1 MQEQILSVFC
11 RYWCLPGIAFNHSER
26 ENQIQQELISPTETS
41 WKKMHSKDTC
51 HLLLISLPAHSSHI
65 CAFSLT
71 LLYYTVTGIDP
82 WHFYLVSSGLTWRL
96 HESCDQWQRSARGSI
111 AVQTL
116 VVPTDH
122 MKSSCYSIHAILSK
136 YRAEMI
142 SEIHADVLFKAHDMY
157 AIQSFTKNAIALLK
171 LWSFQ
176 SYWWPRKS
184 VLIYIKWKIS
194 IRTKGLFT
202 SIALLLQLLQVCIC
216 IPLIWLIYTNRYFLL
231 LPYLYLFINTF
242 YYFYFLYLHILFIH
256 YFLRF
261 FLNYRTVRNDLIKYI
276 WCKRKKKQIKSCM
289 HVCHIGH
296 CSR

>member
-1 MQEQILSVFC
+1 MSACC

-26 ENQIQQELISPTETS
+26 QNQIQQELISPIETS
-41 WKKMHSKDTC
+41 WQKLHSKDTC
-51 HLLLISLPAHSSHI
+51 HLLLISLSAHSSHI

-71 LLYYTVTGIDP
+71 LLYYTVTGINP
-82 WHFYLVSSGLTWRL
+82 LHFYLASSGLTWRL

-116 VVPTDH
+116 VVPADH
-122 MKSSCYSIHAILSK
+122 MKSSCYGIHDLLSIK
-136 YRAEMI
+136 YRAEMLC
-142 SEIHADVLFKAHDMY
+142 EIHADVLFKVHSMY
-157 AIQSFTKNAIALLK
+157 AIQSFTKNAFALLK

-194 IRTKGLFT
+194 IHTKGLFT
-202 SIALLLQLLQVCIC
+202 SIALIIAGLHLYSLDTNHYFYYY
-216 IPLIWLIYTNRYFLL
+216 LIYTF
-231 LPYLYLFINTF
+231 LFIRFIPIIFFIYT
-242 YYFYFLYLHILFIH
+242 YYVYIISLD
-256 YFLRF
+256 F
-261 FLNYRTVRNDLIKYI
+261 FFFSLNYRTVRNYLIKCI
-276 WCKRKKKQIKSCM
+276 WCKRKKKQMKSCM